1 MIVNPQLFN
10 YRLII
15 GSLVVVVV
23 VITTISYS
31 SYSTLIANKTFIEQE
46 SKLVENELS
55 EMISSYELMEFENK
69 NISFQLEK
77 TKTRIGR
84 ILDSVKNLKPNAS
97 LISRYKKQLQELK
110 EENVKVLARL
120 DGLESKNDMLRQ
132 DVKGSKSKEERT
144 TSIIKSL
151 QVENSTLSETNS
163 NLTKEIEEAKILDL
177 ADFKAV
183 GVKRV
188 TRKRVVDTRYASR
201 AKQLQISF
209 TLAANKFV
217 DKGTKDLYIQI
228 LDPKNNIVAD
238 KGSVKFD
245 KHLLIYTE
253 KVSVD
258 YNNEDIKV
266 SSLIKA
272 DDNEIL
278 VRGTYFV
285 SVYHNAVRLGDT
297 TIELK

>member
-15 GSLVVVVV
+15 GSLVVTIVI
-23 VITTISYS
+23 ITTISYS
-31 SYSTLIANKTFIEQE
+31 SHSSLKANKTFIEQE

-55 EMISSYELMEFENK
+55 EMISSYELMEVENE
-69 NISFQLEK
+69 NINFQLEK
-77 TKTRIGR
+77 TKIRINR
-84 ILDSVKNLKPNAS
+84 VLDSVKNLTPSES
-97 LISRYKKQLQELK
+97 LISQYKKQLKKLK
-110 EENVKVLARL
+110 EENVKVLAQVKH
-120 DGLESKNDMLRQ
+120 LEHKNDLQKQ
-132 DVKGSKSKEERT
+132 DTEGVERT
-144 TSIIKSL
+144 QNVIKVL
-151 QVENSTLSETNS
+151 QDENSTLSKTNI
-163 NLTKEIEEAKILDL
+163 NLTKEIEEAKILALTDI
-177 ADFKAV
+177 KAV

-188 TRKRVVDTRYASR
+188 TRRRVVDTKHARR
-201 AKQLQISF
+201 AKQLHVSF
-209 TLAANKFV
+209 TLEANRFT
-217 DKGTKDLYIQI
+217 DKGKKDLYIQI

-245 KHLLIYTE
+245 EHLLFFTE

-258 YNNEDIKV
+258 YNNEDIKINT
-266 SSLIKA
+266 LIKT
-272 DDNEIL
+272 DNNETL

>member
-15 GSLVVVVV
+15 GSLVVAVV

-31 SYSTLIANKTFIEQE
+31 SYSTLKASKTFIEQE
-46 SKLVENELS
+46 NKLVENELS
-55 EMISSYELMEFENK
+55 EMISSYELMKFENN

-77 TKTRIGR
+77 TKTRINR

-97 LISRYKKQLQELK
+97 LISRYKKQLDELK
-110 EENVKVLARL
+110 DENVKVLAQIN
-120 DGLESKNDMLRQ
+120 GVESKNNLLEQ
-132 DVKGSKSKEERT
+132 DVEGAKNEVERT
-144 TSIIKSL
+144 TNTIKVL
-151 QVENSTLSETNS
+151 QAENSTLSETN
-163 NLTKEIEEAKILDL
+163 LKLRKEVEEAKILAI

-188 TRKRVVDTRYASR
+188 TPKRVVDTRYARR
-201 AKQLQISF
+201 AKQLHISF
-209 TLAANKFV
+209 TLAANKFT

-228 LDPKNNIVAD
+228 LDPKSNIVAD

-245 KHLLIYTE
+245 EHLLIYTE

-258 YNNEDIKV
+258 YNNKDIKV
-266 SSLIKA
+266 NSLIKA

-285 SVYHNAVRLGDT
+285 SVYHDAVRLGDT